1 MQLRCAERG
10 RPLRAALTTCVVLA
24 ARDESCLNHPVVEGG
39 RVNRR
44 GFVALAGATVV
55 ALAGGRIPAAL
66 GARRAATI
74 NGYVSR
80 PDLNPPAISF
90 DFPADGTASGS
101 IFLAPFD
108 ITAASGAYQSTPNA
122 KSHSG
127 PLIVDDFG
135 EPIWFLPLGST
146 TAMDVRLQEY
156 QGRTVLTWYEGTV
169 LGAEGGS
176 WVIFDPTY
184 HEVARVKAG
193 HGRHGD
199 LHDLQLTSEGTAL
212 ITIYREIA
220 TPAVPRLVTGIV
232 QEIDVASGRV
242 IFEWRSNEHV
252 GIDESY
258 MPQVAPAG
266 NVDYFHL
273 NSIDVDTDGNLLV
286 SARNT
291 STVYKVDRKS
301 GAVLWRLGGMKS
313 DFVVDPAASF
323 AFQHDVRRRADGT
336 ITIFDNN
343 AAAPGA
349 QTQSRGLRVE
359 LDMKK
364 MQASLV
370 AEYLPPAARTTWAM
384 GNVQELPD
392 GGVFI
397 GWGTDGS
404 FTELGPDGSVRV
416 DGRFADGSV
425 SYRAFRFDLEAKP
438 KGRPATEVLRNADGS
453 LTMYVSWNGATQIA
467 RWQLLAGASKASM
480 KPVGTFRRTGFETAI
495 PLPVPRGTVTVVAL
509 DAHGRQL
516 RASAPTVL
524 QV

>member
-1 MQLRCAERG
+1 MVGGIRLT
-10 RPLRAALTTCVVLA
+10 RAGFLALVGA
-24 ARDESCLNHPVVEGG
+24 GG
-39 RVNRR
+39 A
-44 GFVALAGATVV
+44 ALAGVRAPRAGATATV
-55 ALAGGRIPAAL
+55 R
-66 GARRAATI
+66 
-74 NGYVSR
+74 GYVSR

-108 ITAASGAYQSTPNA
+108 ITAASGTYQSTPNA

-127 PLIVDDFG
+127 PLIVDDSG

-146 TAMDVRLQEY
+146 TAMDVRLQQY

-184 HEVARVKAG
+184 REVARVQAG

-199 LHDLQLTSEGTAL
+199 LHDLQLTPEGTAL

-242 IFEWRSNEHV
+242 LFEWRSNEHV
-252 GIDESY
+252 GVDESY
-258 MPQVAPAG
+258 TPQVGMAG

-273 NSIDVDTDGNLLV
+273 NSIDVDTDGNLLL
-286 SARNT
+286 SGRDT
-291 STVYKVDRKS
+291 STIYKVDRKS
-301 GAVLWRLGGMKS
+301 GEVLWRLGGMKS

-343 AAAPGA
+343 AAFPGA
-349 QTQSRGLRVE
+349 QTQSRGLRIA
-359 LDMKK
+359 LDMEK
-364 MQASLV
+364 MRASFV
-370 AEYLPPAARTTWAM
+370 AEYLAPTARTTWAM
-384 GNVQELPD
+384 GNLQELSD

-425 SYRAFRFDLEAKP
+425 SYRAFRFDLDAKP
-438 KGRPATEVLRNADGS
+438 RGVPATEILRNADGS
-453 LTMYVSWNGATQIA
+453 LTMYVSWNGATQVA
-467 RWQLLAGASKASM
+467 KWQLLAGASKSGL
-480 KPVGTFRRTGFETAI
+480 KPVGTVRRSGFETAI
-495 PLPVPRGTVTVVAL
+495 PLPVTSGAVAVAAL
-509 DAHGRQL
+509 DAHGRRL
-516 RASAPTVL
+516 RTSAPTVL
-524 QV
+524 QS